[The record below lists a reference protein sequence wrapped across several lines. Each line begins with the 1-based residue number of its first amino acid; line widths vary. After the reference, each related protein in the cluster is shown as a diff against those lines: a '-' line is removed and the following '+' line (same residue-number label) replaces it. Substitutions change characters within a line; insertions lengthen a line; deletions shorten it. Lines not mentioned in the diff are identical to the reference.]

1 MAAEPHA
8 EIVVSSGNRGAPV
21 VAVQSGQHVNLIDL
35 PRPTGSQLYRSTVA
49 KVVNALSDATFV
61 DAIYQIGSVRHP
73 GISDIDLLVVV
84 ADDADSKEDPL
95 ARLSSTERYL
105 FTHSCFVVPVSL
117 ASDLPRYALLNDYR
131 HLQGTEWRWTR
142 DPETARALELQTA
155 LEFLAKNVI
164 DLYVQLT
171 YRMLKVRVFLQHM
184 KGVKV
189 DIDLARIEGGHL
201 AVVLEHTTSL
211 IDDWFTRSDSER
223 QIALTAIE
231 LLPLLRDA
239 LAEATTSQTLY
250 APSGEPIRFARNIWL
265 NHGAVVDVKRRG
277 VRLPPIPRLEPRRQF
292 NVQHRVNRFRVCLP
306 MTDAQPGSYH
316 SSRFE
321 FLSRAKAFAAERFPA
336 YSAPIPPLFY
346 RAL

>member
-1 MAAEPHA
+1 
-8 EIVVSSGNRGAPV
+8 VL
-21 VAVQSGQHVNLIDL
+21 AVQSGQRVNLIDL
-35 PRPTGSQLYRSTVA
+35 PHPTGKDLYRSTVD
-49 KVVNALSDATFV
+49 KVVNILSDATFV

-73 GISDIDLLVVV
+73 GISDIDLLLVV

-105 FTHSCFVVPVSL
+105 FTHACFVVPISL
-117 ASDLPRYALLNDYR
+117 APELPRHVLLNGYR
-131 HLQGTEWRWTR
+131 HLQGTDWRWTT
-142 DPETARALELQTA
+142 DPETARRLELQTA

-171 YRMLKVRVFLQHM
+171 YGMLKVRVFLQHM

-189 DIDLARIEGGHL
+189 DIDLAGVEGGRL

-211 IDDWFTRSDSER
+211 IDDWFTRPDSEDE
-223 QIALTAIE
+223 IAQTAIE

-239 LAEATTSQTLY
+239 LADATTSQTLY
-250 APSGEPIRFARNIWL
+250 APFGEPIRFAKNIWL
-265 NHGAVVDVKRRG
+265 NRGAAIEMTHRG

-292 NVQHRVNRFRVCLP
+292 NAHHRINRFRFSIP
-306 MTDAQPGSYH
+306 MTAAQAGSYH
-316 SSRFE
+316 ASRFE
-321 FLSRAKAFAAERFPA
+321 FLSRAKSFAATHLPA